1 MISTD
6 GFSAR
11 TVEKLSSV
19 RWTTLEGSA
28 DQGFSSSLG
37 CGGLGLQRMKFT
49 SGIHRHI
56 CTKIGIFKCYHEDDE
71 PSLMIKI

>member
-49 SGIHRHI
+49 SSIHCHI
-56 CTKIGIFKCYHEDDE
+56 CIKISIFKCYHEDDE
-71 PSLMIKI
+71 SSLMINI